1 MKNGDPGRIA
11 AQVLSGIGFLGAGA
25 IIQMKGSV
33 RGLTTAAGI
42 WMVATI
48 GLAIGVGMYMIS
60 IVATGLIMV
69 ILVLIENFEHRLS
82 VGSESRIIRMKV
94 GAIVDD
100 IDEYRR
106 VLADNRIQ
114 LINVFVDYDYIE
126 NTTRLNLVVIV
137 REATNYIDVFN
148 KLSEIHPTQSITLAN
163 QISI

>member
-1 MKNGDPGRIA
+1 
-11 AQVLSGIGFLGAGA
+11 
-25 IIQMKGSV
+25 
-33 RGLTTAAGI
+33 
-42 WMVATI
+42 
-48 GLAIGVGMYMIS
+48 MIS